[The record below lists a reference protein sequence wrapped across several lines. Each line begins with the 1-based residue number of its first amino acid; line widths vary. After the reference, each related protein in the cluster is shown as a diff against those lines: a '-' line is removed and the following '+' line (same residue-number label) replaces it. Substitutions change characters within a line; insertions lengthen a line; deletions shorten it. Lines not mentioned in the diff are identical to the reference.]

1 MNKSK
6 YKLLQWQNWKICTS
20 QITAF
25 TGTEAQ
31 SDANFPATQQTHI
44 AGKTSL
50 WLKQSV
56 GWARKQ
62 DCVRKVGSQTPGS
75 AF

>member
-1 MNKSK
+1 LYPRLGTPGLKQEQGKQENSKTKMNKSK

-20 QITAF
+20 QMTAF

-50 WLKQSV
+50 
-56 GWARKQ
+56 
-62 DCVRKVGSQTPGS
+62 
-75 AF
+75 